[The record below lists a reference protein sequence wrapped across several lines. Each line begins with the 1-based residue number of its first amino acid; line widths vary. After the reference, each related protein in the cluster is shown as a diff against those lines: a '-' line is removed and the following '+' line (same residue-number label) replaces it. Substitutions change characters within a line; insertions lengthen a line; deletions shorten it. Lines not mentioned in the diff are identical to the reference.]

1 MKVAEIL
8 KLKGN
13 ILFTVSPQTSMQ
25 QAVETM
31 AERDMGSLVVVEAGK
46 LVGMLTFREVM
57 HAIHSNRGAVGAGT
71 VREHMDT
78 NPLTIT
84 PETNIN
90 DVRRLMLEHHARYV
104 PVTNGSELLGVISFY
119 DVAKAVFETQ
129 SFENKML
136 KSYIQN
142 WPAQAEE

>member
-57 HAIHSNRGAVGAGT
+57 HAIHSNRGGVGAGT